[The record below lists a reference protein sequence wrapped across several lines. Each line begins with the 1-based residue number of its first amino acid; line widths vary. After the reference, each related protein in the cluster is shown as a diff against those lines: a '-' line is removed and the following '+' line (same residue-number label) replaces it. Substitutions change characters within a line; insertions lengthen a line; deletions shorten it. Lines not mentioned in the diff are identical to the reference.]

1 MILMV
6 KSRIPHVL
14 FPSSTC
20 FPALSNPQHRT
31 RAQGESLAGLRDEH
45 LTAAVAKVKIAVP
58 RTETNRR
65 WGKTGGN
72 ELWLTMVYYG

>member
-1 MILMV
+1 MFCSHL
-6 KSRIPHVL
+6 PHVFQP
-14 FPSSTC
+14 FP
-20 FPALSNPQHRT
+20 HRT

-65 WGKTGGN
+65 WGKTGGMN
-72 ELWLTMVYYG
+72 YG